1 MYAIKSK
8 VLIHD
13 VNQWHLD
20 ALRGFCESHDLVGL
34 VAEDTDCIR
43 DVLDLNI
50 DLGAIFLCDEPDKHG
65 RTGQQ
70 VATDIH
76 NERAELPV
84 FLRRAEGEAA
94 PEDTGAGR
102 SFAWAGSYAAGE
114 TERLEELI
122 RRYIFSRYYPTK
134 VIKDIIEQTT
144 GVIRSTLA
152 RVDVQCASPFLIS
165 DKIVDGEVMSLMRI
179 ESEWCRGYMM
189 LESEEACIASLING
203 DRLNAP
209 GNLGEL
215 SDYQRIHSTMSE
227 LTNSVWGKLKVCF
240 LTYATKNLTYRS
252 EVPCVI
258 NYKRNFLTF
267 GSDEPTL
274 CFRYEISDWD
284 KQLDPVY
291 IHQKFAF
298 HLKWAPEKRQQ
309 DPEKL
314 QGLINSGKVTFL

>member
-43 DVLDLNI
+43 EVLDLNI
-50 DLGAIFLCDEPDKHG
+50 DLGAILLCEAEDKHG
-65 RTGQQ
+65 KSGSL
-70 VATDIH
+70 VAADIH
-76 NERAELPV
+76 KSRAELPI
-84 FLRRAEGEAA
+84 FLRCEE
-94 PEDTGAGR
+94 PIQSDSDTA
-102 SFAWAGSYAAGE
+102 SFAWVGSYCAGE
-114 TERLEELI
+114 TTKLEDLI
-122 RRYIFSRYYPTK
+122 RRYIFNRYYPTK
-134 VIKDIIEQTT
+134 VIKDIIVQTT
-144 GVIRSTLA
+144 QVIRDTLA
-152 RVDVQCASPFLIS
+152 RVDVTCSSPFLIS

-189 LESEEACIASLING
+189 LESDEASVAGLVNS

-209 GNLGEL
+209 NILATE
-215 SDYQRIHSTMSE
+215 SDYQRIHTTMSE
-227 LTNSVWGKLKVCF
+227 LTNAVWGKLKVCF
-240 LTYATKNLTYRS
+240 LTYSANNLTYRS

-267 GSDEPTL
+267 GSGDPTL
-274 CFRYEISDWD
+274 CFRYEIKDWD
-284 KQLDPVY
+284 KELPPVFFQ
-291 IHQKFAF
+291 QKFAF

-309 DPEKL
+309 EPAKL
-314 QGLINSGKVTFL
+314 QSLINSGKVTFL

>member
-1 MYAIKSK
+1 M
-8 VLIHD
+8 LIHD

-34 VAEDTDCIR
+34 VAEDTACIR
-43 DVLDLNI
+43 EVLDSNI
-50 DLGAIFLCDEPDKHG
+50 DLGAIFLCEEADKNEK
-65 RTGQQ
+65 TGKQI
-70 VATDIH
+70 ATEIH

-84 FLRRAEGEAA
+84 FIRHDEGTVFSE
-94 PEDTGAGR
+94 ESDENRG
-102 SFAWAGSYAAGE
+102 FAWAGSYSAGE
-114 TERLEELI
+114 TKKLEELI
-122 RRYIFSRYYPTK
+122 QRYIFNRYYPTK
-134 VIKDIIEQTT
+134 VIKDITEQTSA
-144 GVIRSTLA
+144 VIRDTLT
-152 RVDVQCASPFLIS
+152 RVDVECGSPFLIS

-189 LESEEACIASLING
+189 LESHEDCIASLING
-203 DRLNAP
+203 ERINSP
-209 GNLGEL
+209 SNLAEL
-215 SDYQRIHSTMSE
+215 SGYQRIHATISE
-227 LTNSVWGKLKVCF
+227 LTNAVWGKLKVCF
-240 LTYATKNLTYRS
+240 MTYAANNLTYRS

-274 CFRYEISDWD
+274 CFRYKVTDWD
-284 KQLDPVY
+284 KDLKPVY

-298 HLKWAPEKRQQ
+298 HLKWAPEKRKQ